1 MAAIDYGA
9 LFYLG
14 GIMGATNITFVGAF
28 IAGLLS
34 FLSPCVLPLI
44 PSFIT
49 YITGLSF
56 ADLQAEHPTHKVRQ
70 QTILHTLLFIAGF
83 TVVFVLLGAS
93 ATYIG
98 GFLQEHMALLRQ
110 VGGAL
115 IIIFGIHVTGLVPL
129 ALLLGEKRVTIHR
142 KPAGYLGSFLVGL
155 AFAAGWTPC
164 IGPILASILMVA
176 ATEDTVWQ
184 GIALLLTYSLGLAIP
199 FFLSSLAMHQFLVIF
214 NRFKK
219 YIRMLEITTGIF
231 LIIVGILVFTNSLTI
246 LQRWAERLFGN

>member
-1 MAAIDYGA
+1 MAVE
-9 LFYLG
+9 
-14 GIMGATNITFVGAF
+14 NISYVGAF

-56 ADLQAEHPTHKVRQ
+56 ADLQEEHPSNKVR
-70 QTILHTLLFIAGF
+70 ILTAIHTLFFIAGF
-83 TVVFVLLGAS
+83 TVIFVLLGAS

-98 GFLQEHMALLRQ
+98 GFLQTHMALIRKF
-110 VGGAL
+110 GGVL
-115 IIIFGIHVTGLVPL
+115 IIIFGVHITGLVPIH
-129 ALLLGEKRVTIHR
+129 LLLGEKRVSIHR

-176 ATEDTVWQ
+176 ATEDTVLN
-184 GIALLLTYSLGLAIP
+184 GISLLLVYSMGLAIP
-199 FFLSSLAMHQFLVIF
+199 FFLSSLAIHQFLTVF

-219 YIRMLEITTGIF
+219 YIRLFEIVTGLF
-231 LIIVGILVFTNSLTI
+231 LIVVGIMIYTNYMSVLG
-246 LQRWAERLFGN
+246 RYSNRLFGG

>member
-1 MAAIDYGA
+1 MES
-9 LFYLG
+9 
-14 GIMGATNITFVGAF
+14 TNITFVGAF
-28 IAGLLS
+28 VAGLLS

-56 ADLQAEHPTHKVRQ
+56 ADIQSEHPTHKVRQ
-70 QTILHTLLFIAGF
+70 QTIVHSLLFIAGF
-83 TVVFVLLGAS
+83 TFVFVLLGAS
-93 ATYIG
+93 ATFIG
-98 GFLQEHMALLRQ
+98 GFLHEHMNVIRK

-115 IIIFGIHVTGLVPL
+115 IVIFGIHVSGLVPIH
-129 ALLLGEKRVTIHR
+129 LLLGEKRLQVHR

-176 ATEDTVWQ
+176 ATEETVTK
-184 GIALLLTYSLGLAIP
+184 GILLLFTYSMGLAIP
-199 FFLSSLAMHQFLVIF
+199 FFLSSLAMHQFLTFF

-219 YIRMLEITTGIF
+219 HIRILEIVTGLF
-231 LIIVGILVFTNSLTI
+231 LVVVGVMIFTNYLSVLSRYTMK
-246 LQRWAERLFGN
+246 WFGGM